1 MFSGGKTMTRYT
13 IGVYKTYKN
22 AGNARF
28 HRKET
33 KKHGRHYFIDDEF
46 DDGDTT
52 FGSEWISALKAVVL
66 KRKQLYKKQ
75 IYCTECESLFESYL
89 RKNGKGD
96 DVLCPNCDEDE

>member
-33 KKHGRHYFIDDEF
+33 KKHWRHYFIDDEF

-89 RKNGKGD
+89 RKNGQGD
-96 DVLCPNCDEDE
+96 DVFCPNCDEDE

>member
-1 MFSGGKTMTRYT
+1 MTRYT

-33 KKHGRHYFIDDEF
+33 KKHWRHYFIDDEF

-75 IYCTECESLFESYL
+75 FYCTDCDTVYTDYVK
-89 RKNGKGD
+89 KNSNKSNG
-96 DVLCPNCDEDE
+96 CPNDCE